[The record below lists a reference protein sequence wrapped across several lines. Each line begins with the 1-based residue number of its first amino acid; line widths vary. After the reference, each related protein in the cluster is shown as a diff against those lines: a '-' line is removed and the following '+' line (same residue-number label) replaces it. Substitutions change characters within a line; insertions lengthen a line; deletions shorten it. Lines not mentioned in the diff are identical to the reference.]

1 MCIRDRA
8 RVAETKGS
16 ISQQEMKDFAKASI
30 GLDKT
35 VAGNKLLL
43 ETAARAEQ
51 WISDKSTFI
60 NDTYAAAR
68 KKGKLLKRYEMVDKV
83 KEWEKSNQLVLPTAQ
98 EMADAKSAGN
108 LSTSG
113 AVLTGKETNLELIDI
128 AEAL

>member
-1 MCIRDRA
+1 MDA
-8 RVAETKGS
+8 VLDRVAETKGS

-68 KKGKLLKRYEMVDKV
+68 KDGKLLKRYEMVAKV

-98 EMADAKSAGN
+98 EMADAKSKGN
-108 LSTSG
+108 ISTSG
-113 AVLTGKETNLELIDI
+113 AVLTGQETDLELIEM
-128 AEAL
+128 AQAL